1 MKTKKKTNKKLY
13 QEKNLKNISRLFF
26 YLMGKS
32 DANRSYGMSTPP
44 NSSVVLEIKL
54 PSSLWFTDGKIQV

>member
-32 DANRSYGMSTPP
+32 DANRSYGMSPP